1 MRERVCEGEREERE
15 REEREKD
22 EREKDER
29 KRELCV
35 CVCVY
40 RTPMAPSPL
49 PLTYLV
55 VLAAAVCGHI
65 LYEGCRDE
73 EGEHFSAAPECC

>member
-1 MRERVCEGEREERE
+1 VCVREREKREREKRERRMRERKMRE
-15 REEREKD
+15 REN
-22 EREKDER
+22 
-29 KRELCV
+29 CV